1 MSEDKN
7 LKIKKRFFY
16 EGVELAL
23 FLAESEGLC
32 EYGEIAEFYGEIMQN
47 AYKWFCESKYPEI
60 VEEYKSCDDPQK
72 KFGRV
77 VRYGYFMKVRLS
89 DENEKTLTVGCEVF
103 MKNSAGEKIVE
114 FHDEQKWDK
123 ALMIMIRRKKRKRD
137 KDA

>member
-60 VEEYKSCDDPQK
+60 IEEYDSCEDERK
-72 KFGRV
+72 KFGGV
-77 VRYGYFMKVRLS
+77 VKYTYFMRVFVS
-89 DENEKTLTVGCEVF
+89 GECEKDIAVSCEVC
-103 MKNSAGEKIVE
+103 MKKGKEEKIFE
-114 FHDEQKWDK
+114 FCDTQTWDNE
-123 ALMIMIRRKKRKRD
+123 LGIMVREKRNRKK
-137 KDA
+137 DA

>member
-32 EYGEIAEFYGEIMQN
+32 EYGEIAEFYREIMQN
-47 AYKWFCESKYPEI
+47 AYKWFCETKYHEI
-60 VEEYKSCDDPQK
+60 VEEYDSCEDERK

-103 MKNSAGEKIVE
+103 MKNSAGEKIFE
-114 FHDEQKWDK
+114 FCDEQKWDK

>member
-23 FLAESEGLC
+23 FFAESEGLC

-72 KFGRV
+72 KFGGV
-77 VRYGYFMKVRLS
+77 VKYGYFMKVRLS